1 MHVGVTALS
10 KVRLSLLDEAL
21 LESCGGESLKSRREM
36 GNGKWE
42 MGNGK
47 WEVGIKIEIER
58 LLEGESEIIIQ
69 ERKDSWERYHCR
81 RGKHKTRSKSKL
93 VLERPTE
100 LEVKTRDPFTR
111 GRMGIHSM

>member
-1 MHVGVTALS
+1 
-10 KVRLSLLDEAL
+10 
-21 LESCGGESLKSRREM
+21 
-36 GNGKWE
+36 

-58 LLEGESEIIIQ
+58 LLAGESESIIK

-111 GRMGIHSM
+111 GRMGIHSISQHRALQMRLLSTESRNASFRTADHS